1 MLNIEIK
8 KEEFSACCTGCG
20 AANFESRFTEKKVEA
35 LYYVRIGGQ
44 ALTLCEDCKRELAE
58 RFLAFEV

>member
-1 MLNIEIK
+1 MANIQIQ
-8 KEEFSACCTGCG
+8 KEDCSACCTCCG

-44 ALTLCEDCKRELAE
+44 AFTLCEDCKQALAE
-58 RFLAFEV
+58 QLGEVNI